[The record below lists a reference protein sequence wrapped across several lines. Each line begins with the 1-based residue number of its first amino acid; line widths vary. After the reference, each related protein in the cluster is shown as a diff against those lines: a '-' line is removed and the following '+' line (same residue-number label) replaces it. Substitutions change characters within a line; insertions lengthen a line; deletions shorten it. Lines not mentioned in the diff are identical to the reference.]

1 MSCGVFYFQS
11 AGECSADFCLFVYFV
26 YFVVHPLL
34 NVRTAIFAV
43 LNGSPLQSVH
53 ALPSTLSSLFSTSYL
68 PHSFCDY
75 YSVWLG
81 RGCRGV
87 DFRIIRP
94 SVRAT
99 LIFQED

>member
-1 MSCGVFYFQS
+1 MRGWRAWARPRGGSAARPCVFLY
-11 AGECSADFCLFVYFV
+11 
-26 YFVVHPLL
+26 PLPYGP
-34 NVRTAIFAV
+34 AV
-43 LNGSPLQSVH
+43 LNGSPLHSVH
-53 ALPSTLSSLFSTSYL
+53 ALPSTLFSLFSTSYL